1 MDIKIRTNQRIYI
14 IDIEGEMNLYNS
26 NQLKELVMKM
36 IEKKVE
42 RFIINVENIETMD
55 SSGLGALI
63 FISSTLKKMNLSLAI
78 ANVQRPVRQIF
89 DKVRISGYFP
99 LYDNIE
105 AAIRDISARPAR
117 EGILV

>member
-1 MDIKIRTNQRIYI
+1 MDIKIRTNGFIYI

-42 RFIINVENIETMD
+42 RFILNVENVETLD

-63 FISSTLKKMNLSLAI
+63 FISSTLKKMNLGLAI
-78 ANVQRPVRQIF
+78 ANVRRPVRQVLE
-89 DKVRISGYFP
+89 KVRLSGYFP
-99 LYDNIE
+99 LYEDIE
-105 AAIRDISARPAR
+105 AAIRDLAARPELENA
-117 EGILV
+117 LV